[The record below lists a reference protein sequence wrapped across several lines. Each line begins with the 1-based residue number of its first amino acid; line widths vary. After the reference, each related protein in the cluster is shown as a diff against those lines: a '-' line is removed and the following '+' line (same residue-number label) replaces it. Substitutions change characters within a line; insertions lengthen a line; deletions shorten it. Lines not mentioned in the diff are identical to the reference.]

1 MAKLFGELL
10 FGLVRILIADWLKLA
25 AVKMC
30 AWLDT
35 KIHGRILRIVL
46 GGLLGLAAYFIYP
59 IIMGLLSF

>member
-10 FGLVRILIADWLKLA
+10 FGLVRILIADLLRQAALK
-25 AVKMC
+25 VC

-35 KIHGRILRIVL
+35 KVHGRIARIVL

-59 IIMGLLSF
+59 IILGLF